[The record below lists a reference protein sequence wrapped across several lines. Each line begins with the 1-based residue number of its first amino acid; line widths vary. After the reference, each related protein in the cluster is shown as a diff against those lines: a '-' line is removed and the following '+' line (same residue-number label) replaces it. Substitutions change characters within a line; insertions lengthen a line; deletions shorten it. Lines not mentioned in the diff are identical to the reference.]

1 MLKKAMLGVV
11 IGLAMVPVAAMANM
25 QPGEMSLESVAFNV
39 HGVSDGKNISIVT
52 NGLVGTDH
60 PLVDAVSFGRDS
72 VSLLVMKS
80 IKQPDAVNIHIDV
93 LSSGKEEKSDDMVF
107 LNKTGFQ
114 KLSNGF
120 YCQAK
125 NNDR

>member
-11 IGLAMVPVAAMANM
+11 LGLMTVPVVAMANT
-25 QPGEMSLESVAFNV
+25 QLQVMSLEFVAVNV

-52 NGLVGTDH
+52 NGVVGADH
-60 PLVDAVSFGRDS
+60 PLVDSVSFCRDS
-72 VSLLVMKS
+72 VSLLVLKS
-80 IKQPDAVNIHIDV
+80 TKQPDAVNLHIAV
-93 LSSGKEEKSDDMVF
+93 IENGKEEKSDGIVF

-120 YCQAK
+120 YCQTK
-125 NNDR
+125 K